1 MSVRLRPSALRP
13 IVDLLHYY
21 RYNSRVKEEK
31 DKLFVPIQKPTPSER
46 VLSFLES
53 PHWPEWQ
60 KRLHFLLDNFPQK
73 IDDQII
79 WLLDGGTA
87 VHLAFPDRKEP
98 DDIDVITTSK
108 SMALEFSLT
117 GTLAFDVKHTED
129 WFRFHFLQH
138 DEELVK
144 NLLDHNAVRNF
155 EDRTVLC
162 LDNLALAAGKY
173 SWAKGKILREKD
185 IHDLYYLDVS
195 QQEALAYLDDL
206 GFKK

>member
-1 MSVRLRPSALRP
+1 M
-13 IVDLLHYY
+13 
-21 RYNSRVKEEK
+21 KEEK
-31 DKLFVPIQKPTPSER
+31 NKLFVPIPKQPPSER

-73 IDDQII
+73 IGGQII

-87 VHLAFPDRKEP
+87 VHLTYPDRKEP

-108 SMALEFSLT
+108 GMALEFSST

-138 DEELVK
+138 DEESIK
-144 NLLDHNAVRNF
+144 NLFNHNTLRNF
-155 EDRTVLC
+155 ENRTVLC

-173 SWAKGKILREKD
+173 SWAKGKILRGKD
-185 IHDLYYLDVS
+185 VHDLYFLGVS
-195 QQEALAYLDDL
+195 QQEALTYLDDL